1 MFGIEDAKTVQ
12 RGDTINMRVML
23 ATLFGIITMV
33 AGTVYLIFDHLKMEQ
48 NRHFCA
54 EYCIPY
60 RHEMADSDTCI
71 CYDDRHLEIV
81 SMEKIK

>member
-1 MFGIEDAKTVQ
+1 
-12 RGDTINMRVML
+12 
-23 ATLFGIITMV
+23 MV

-48 NRHFCA
+48 NRHLCA
-54 EYCIPY
+54 EHCIPY

-81 SMEKIK
+81 PMEQVE